1 MCIELLQSFYVF
13 ILPPSTKRLS
23 ERDFFG
29 VFVGEVE
36 KRVANCVV
44 LVEKLFWNRLNVE
57 DV

>member
-29 VFVGEVE
+29 VFVGEVQ
-36 KRVANCVV
+36 KRVVNVV
-44 LVEKLFWNRLNVE
+44 ATVEKLNWNRSE
-57 DV
+57 SW